1 MFEQQYILN
10 KIEQW
15 ADWLPYQSLKI
26 EVELSNQTL
35 TLEKTKQRPIGF
47 QAPPPQKETG
57 CCCFVAAKGFAAA
70 ASLPILPYPT
80 RGERH
85 TLDGRVEQCINI
97 ISPFVP

>member
-15 ADWLPYQSLKI
+15 ADRLPYQSLKI

-47 QAPPPQKETG
+47 QVPPP
-57 CCCFVAAKGFAAA
+57 
-70 ASLPILPYPT
+70 
-80 RGERH
+80 H
-85 TLDGRVEQCINI
+85 GRKVIEYAHAC
-97 ISPFVP
+97 

>member
-47 QAPPPQKETG
+47 QPPP
-57 CCCFVAAKGFAAA
+57 
-70 ASLPILPYPT
+70 Y
-80 RGERH
+80 
-85 TLDGRVEQCINI
+85 GRKVIEYAHAC
-97 ISPFVP
+97 